1 MPWPAKNKPRSG
13 RRKIGSTKRAN
24 RRKNRKQGKK
34 KRMGGDGRTQGG
46 KEKGNGCG
54 LIGVSR
60 WLWQALCLFFH

>member
-34 KRMGGDGRTQGG
+34 K
-46 KEKGNGCG
+46 
-54 LIGVSR
+54 
-60 WLWQALCLFFH
+60 